1 MKRTLKKIIDFAV
14 EIAEPEEIILFGSM
28 ADETANHFSDVDLLV
43 ISQNTEIK
51 DYISEKIVNY
61 SSELSLKTDVLLYSR
76 AQIER
81 ECQQPNSFIAAIIKS
96 GNITYKKACNLSGKG
111 VN

>member
-14 EIAEPEEIILFGSM
+14 AIADPEEIILFGSM
-28 ADETANHFSDVDLLV
+28 ADETANHFSDVDLLL
-43 ISQNTEIK
+43 ISENTGIK
-51 DYISEKIVNY
+51 DFISEKIVNY

-76 AQIER
+76 AEIER
-81 ECQQPNSFIAAIIKS
+81 GRQQPNSFIAAIIKS
-96 GNITYKKACNLSGKG
+96 GKITYKKACNLNSNG